1 MNAPIRTPVSDA
13 TSFSYAG
20 ELTRA
25 MAMLAEHPDT
35 LFVGQAVKYPGQAAF
50 ETFRDVPVERR
61 VEMPVCEDFQVGF
74 CTGLALHGFIPVS
87 FFPRWDFLII
97 AANQLI
103 NHLDKIP
110 LMGGFKPKV
119 IIRTAVGRT
128 APLDPGPQH
137 CQNYTFPIR
146 QMLKTISVF
155 ELFSAEYVMDAYRL
169 ALECEESCIVVEY
182 MEKY

>member
-1 MNAPIRTPVSDA
+1 MNAPILTPVSGA

-35 LFVGQAVKYPGQAAF
+35 IFVGQAVKYPGQAAF
-50 ETFRDVPVERR
+50 ETFRDVPMDRR
-61 VEMPVCEDFQVGF
+61 IEMPVCEDFQVGF
-74 CTGLALHGFIPVS
+74 CTGLALQGYIPVS

-97 AANQLI
+97 AANQI
-103 NHLDKIP
+103 VNHLDKMP
-110 LMGGFKPKV
+110 TMGWKPKV

-128 APLDPGPQH
+128 KPLHPGPQH
-137 CQNYTFPIR
+137 CQNYTFPMR
-146 QMLKTISVF
+146 QMLTTMEVHEICAAKHVLET
-155 ELFSAEYVMDAYRL
+155 YRR
-169 ALECEESCIVVEY
+169 ALKSERSCIVVEH